1 MQSAFVERG
10 VFDGVGSSL
19 CGDATRTKEQ
29 VSNEVL
35 QRCAA
40 GLSIDTSSS
49 VMVIPYFRTSKAR
62 LDLAEDV
69 CQRIQCNKLL
79 N

>member
-19 CGDATRTKEQ
+19 CRDATRTKEQ

-40 GLSIDTSSS
+40 GLSIDTS
-49 VMVIPYFRTSKAR
+49 
-62 LDLAEDV
+62 
-69 CQRIQCNKLL
+69 
-79 N
+79 